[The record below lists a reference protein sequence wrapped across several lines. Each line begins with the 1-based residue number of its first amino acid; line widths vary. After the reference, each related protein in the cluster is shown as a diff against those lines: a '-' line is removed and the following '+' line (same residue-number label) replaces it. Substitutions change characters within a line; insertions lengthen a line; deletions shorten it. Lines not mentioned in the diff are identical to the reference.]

1 MPAPISTKR
10 ANALLSFRLAS
21 VAGSTMPLNEMSR
34 VKDIDRSGAAEWSVL
49 SGSPSVSAS
58 LTTALSSLDALYL

>member
-34 VKDIDRSGAAEWSVL
+34 VKDIDRFGELRVERSQRKSQRFGFPDDGAV
-49 SGSPSVSAS
+49 V
-58 LTTALSSLDALYL
+58 T